1 MFVVVF
7 FLKTG
12 TTLAFF
18 HYEENFPFSK
28 HDRKIVAIGLQI
40 DSSQFFRDH
49 ELSLGQRKNRG
60 KFTVV
65 ADRRRL
71 PYKEVIKEFS
81 LFFKVHDKFAIV

>member
-1 MFVVVF
+1 M
-7 FLKTG
+7 T
-12 TTLAFF
+12 
-18 HYEENFPFSK
+18 
-28 HDRKIVAIGLQI
+28 DRKIVAIGLQI

-65 ADRRRL
+65 VDKRRL